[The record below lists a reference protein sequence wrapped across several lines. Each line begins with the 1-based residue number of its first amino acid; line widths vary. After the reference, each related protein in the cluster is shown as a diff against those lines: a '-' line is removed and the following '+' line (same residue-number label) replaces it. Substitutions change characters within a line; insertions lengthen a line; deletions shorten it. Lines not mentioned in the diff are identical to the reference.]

1 MGRAKAVLTA
11 VVPGRRV
18 NWGPFMTTIFMKARN
33 ETNRPANI
41 LLVDDNDLVRKIA
54 RMFIE
59 TQADLEICGEAVDGS
74 DAIEKAK
81 QLQPD
86 LILLDLAMPNMNGAE
101 AAPIIKRLLP
111 KVPIVLFT
119 LYKEQIGSA
128 LFAKLG
134 IDAVFSKPDG
144 GWKLVECVRAL
155 LAQRA
160 TV

>member
-1 MGRAKAVLTA
+1 
-11 VVPGRRV
+11 
-18 NWGPFMTTIFMKARN
+18 MTTIFMKTRN
-33 ETNRPANI
+33 GTERPANI

-59 TQADLEICGEAVDGS
+59 TQTDLEICGEAVDGS

-128 LFAKLG
+128 LFSKLG

-144 GWKLVECVRAL
+144 GWKLVECVRGL

-160 TV
+160 TA

>member
-1 MGRAKAVLTA
+1 
-11 VVPGRRV
+11 
-18 NWGPFMTTIFMKARN
+18 MTTIFMKARN
-33 ETNRPANI
+33 EMNRPANI

-59 TQADLEICGEAVDGS
+59 TQTDLEICGEAVDGS

-119 LYKEQIGSA
+119 LYKEQIGTA
-128 LFAKLG
+128 LFSKLG

-144 GWKLVECVRAL
+144 GWKLVECVRGL

-160 TV
+160 TA

>member
-1 MGRAKAVLTA
+1 
-11 VVPGRRV
+11 
-18 NWGPFMTTIFMKARN
+18 MTTIFMKARN
-33 ETNRPANI
+33 DTNRPANI

-59 TQADLEICGEAVDGS
+59 TQTDLEICGEAVDGS
-74 DAIEKAK
+74 DAIEKAQ

-144 GWKLVECVRAL
+144 GWKLVECVRGL

-160 TV
+160 TA